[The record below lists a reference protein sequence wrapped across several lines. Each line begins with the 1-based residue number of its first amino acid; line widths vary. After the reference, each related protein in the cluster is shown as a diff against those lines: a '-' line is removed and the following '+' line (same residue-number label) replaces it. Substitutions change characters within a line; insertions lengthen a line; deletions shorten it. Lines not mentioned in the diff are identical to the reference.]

1 MAHVKAAGTAK
12 NLRDSKPKMLGLKI
26 FGDQFAKTGQII
38 LRQRGQKYRPGNN
51 VGIGR
56 DHTLFALKDGKV
68 NFTKKQV
75 KGAGIKL
82 NKVTYIHI
90 IPTTKTK
97 TK

>member
-82 NKVTYIHI
+82 NKVTFVHI
-90 IPTTKTK
+90 V
-97 TK
+97 